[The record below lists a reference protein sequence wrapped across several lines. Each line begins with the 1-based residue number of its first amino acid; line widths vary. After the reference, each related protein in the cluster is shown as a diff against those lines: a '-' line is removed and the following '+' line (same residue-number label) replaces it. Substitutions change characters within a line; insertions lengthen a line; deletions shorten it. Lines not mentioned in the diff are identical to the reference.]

1 MAAIFKVLTEDE
13 DESCRQLLL
22 QKISGPMN
30 VSLIADS
37 SAQWQSRL
45 VLLASQES
53 NAKLYI
59 KGKKK
64 ERVRGFLLQGTE
76 ITRKRRRILKL
87 NHSKNS
93 MKHRTNEAHQRI
105 RNRIQTIYISR
116 RGHYLVPIN
125 SFSHVFMDENWNI
138 RIILITS
145 FEII

>member
-1 MAAIFKVLTEDE
+1 MKISLFLENLTHCGRSRTWSRCRCGWIVFVSLKAIYAIIKFAITIGKLSFASTRNILWKKKMLKTIFILRLRTPIYILAAIFKVLTEDE

-59 KGKKK
+59 KRKKRKK
-64 ERVRGFLLQGTE
+64 E
-76 ITRKRRRILKL
+76 
-87 NHSKNS
+87 
-93 MKHRTNEAHQRI
+93 
-105 RNRIQTIYISR
+105 
-116 RGHYLVPIN
+116 LVI
-125 SFSHVFMDENWNI
+125 
-138 RIILITS
+138 
-145 FEII
+145 

>member
-64 ERVRGFLLQGTE
+64 ERVGDLAFYCKGPKLQEKGGGF
-76 ITRKRRRILKL
+76 
-87 NHSKNS
+87 
-93 MKHRTNEAHQRI
+93 
-105 RNRIQTIYISR
+105 
-116 RGHYLVPIN
+116 
-125 SFSHVFMDENWNI
+125 WN
-138 RIILITS
+138 
-145 FEII
+145 